1 MYIINKWQLE
11 YYNNDNIGH
20 FYKSV
25 CPIVSMDIKYVEA
38 YRRKEVQISRLRLG
52 VENTNHRLFILKRH
66 VNGLCNKCQV
76 KETFHHLLLECNK
89 EDISGILRNKYQL
102 CKDEFSMKTLLSVN
116 LYQNEVYRL
125 VSTITKCY

>member
-38 YRRKEVQISRLRLG
+38 YRNKEVQISRLRLG
-52 VENTNHRLFILKRH
+52 VANTNHRLFILKRH

-76 KETFHHLLLECNK
+76 KETIHHLLLECNK
-89 EDISGILRNKYQL
+89 EDISGILRNKCQL
-102 CKDEFSMKTLLSVN
+102 GLYKDEFSMKILLSVN
-116 LYQNEVYRL
+116 LYQNEGYPLMRAP
-125 VSTITKCY
+125 